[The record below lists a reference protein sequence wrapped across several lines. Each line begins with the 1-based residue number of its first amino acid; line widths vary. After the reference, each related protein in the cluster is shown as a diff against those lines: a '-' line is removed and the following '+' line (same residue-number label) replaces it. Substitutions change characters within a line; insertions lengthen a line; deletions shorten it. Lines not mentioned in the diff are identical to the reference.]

1 MADHTHPITPPLSLA
16 EQAWAHFEI
25 VSALALNEF
34 GGCAFKTRHEKMVP
48 VETMVSTVESA
59 LERLKELEQQE
70 NNDN

>member
-1 MADHTHPITPPLSLA
+1 MSTEHPITQPLSLA

-25 VSALALNEF
+25 VSALALNEYE
-34 GGCAFKTRHEKMVP
+34 GCAYETRYEKMVP